1 MQTARGDST
10 ESNLQSWYLETTK
23 AELEKVQDLPF
34 CFSRSCPPS
43 PSWSFISSNSGP
55 PSPTRTDGLSQ
66 LTALL
71 QKGERK
77 GIFKDKMPATIQQV
91 VMSLCLKQFNKVLK
105 WLKGN
110 CYLYLTHFIKIQV
123 KLKNRVE
130 RCFLVGQPVAWL
142 MCWPTVNQKLSGRQ
156 LNLSVEAM
164 LITRNAWEILF
175 MYKSLFS
182 AGSHRESSIYAE
194 QGCL

>member
-1 MQTARGDST
+1 
-10 ESNLQSWYLETTK
+10 
-23 AELEKVQDLPF
+23 
-34 CFSRSCPPS
+34 
-43 PSWSFISSNSGP
+43 
-55 PSPTRTDGLSQ
+55 
-66 LTALL
+66 
-71 QKGERK
+71 
-77 GIFKDKMPATIQQV
+77 
-91 VMSLCLKQFNKVLK
+91 
-105 WLKGN
+105 
-110 CYLYLTHFIKIQV
+110 
-123 KLKNRVE
+123 
-130 RCFLVGQPVAWL
+130 